1 MRINKSVFAVIVA
14 AMILGAFAFTGSKSN
29 TPPTSPVPAVKH
41 ITIAQWGQE
50 KYMIYLPVYIAQE
63 KGYFQQYGLDV
74 NITFN
79 GNDDQV
85 FATVARGDAQFGVG
99 DPIFTAVS
107 RQRGFDGIVV
117 ASIVDRVALWG
128 VTKSQKNYLL
138 PSDFAN
144 TTIGTF
150 PRPSTTYTLV
160 KQMIDENKI
169 PGAKIVEIAIGN
181 ELALLE
187 SGKADVVMLLE
198 PAASIAESKE
208 YHVATS
214 FPKLWGPFAFT
225 GLTTT
230 EAYRKDNAS
239 VIESARSA
247 LADALKLAHEQPSE
261 AVAVAKKL
269 FPNLDEKVVKN
280 AVERMLADGTIPSQI
295 DVSKGGWLKAVEVR
309 QSIGDLKK
317 GGQCLECIGLK

>member
-1 MRINKSVFAVIVA
+1 MSIKNTISVVVAAAVILGAVVFAVLKLDI
-14 AMILGAFAFTGSKSN
+14 
-29 TPPTSPVPAVKH
+29 SPSDSAVKR

-50 KYMIYLPVYIAQE
+50 KYLIYLPVYIAQE
-63 KGYFQQYGLDV
+63 KGFFRQHGLEV
-74 NITFN
+74 SITFS

-99 DPIFTAVS
+99 DPIFTAIS

-128 VTKSQKNYLL
+128 VTKSQKNYSV
-138 PSDFAN
+138 PSDFTNAA
-144 TTIGTF
+144 IGTF

-160 KQMIDENKI
+160 KQMVEENKI

-187 SGKADVVMLLE
+187 SGNADVVMLLE
-198 PAASIAESKE
+198 PAASIAESRG

-214 FPKLWGPFAFT
+214 FPKLWGPYAFT

-230 EAYRKDNAS
+230 ETYRKGNAN
-239 VIESARSA
+239 VIESMRAA
-247 LADALKLAHEQPSE
+247 LSNALKLVHEQPDD
-261 AVAVAKKL
+261 AIAIAKKL
-269 FPNLDEKVVKN
+269 FPNLEPKVLEN
-280 AVERMLADGTIPSQI
+280 AVKRMITDGTIPSTI

-309 QSIGDLKK
+309 QSIGDLKT
-317 GGQCLECIGLK
+317 GSQYLECITLK

>member
-1 MRINKSVFAVIVA
+1 MKINGLMLACVVLAVILAV
-14 AMILGAFAFTGSKSN
+14 ILSFAKQSDH
-29 TPPTSPVPAVKH
+29 KH
-41 ITIAQWGQE
+41 VTIAQWGQE
-50 KYMIYLPVYIAQE
+50 KYLIYLPIYIAQE
-63 KGYFQQYGLDV
+63 KGYFQKHGLDV
-74 NITFN
+74 KLTFN

-85 FATVARGDAQFGVG
+85 FATVARGDAQFGLG

-107 RQRGFDGIVV
+107 RQRGFDGIVT

-128 VTKSQKNYLL
+128 VTKSQKDYMS

-160 KQMIDENKI
+160 KQMIEENKI

-198 PAASIAESKE
+198 PAASIAESRG
-208 YHVATS
+208 YYIATS
-214 FPKLWGPFAFT
+214 FPKLWGAFAFT

-230 EAYRKDNAS
+230 ETYRKTNPDMISS
-239 VIESARSA
+239 VRSA
-247 LADALKLAHEQPSE
+247 LSDALNLTHEHPSE
-261 AVAVAKKL
+261 ALVIAKRL
-269 FPNLDEKVVKN
+269 FPNLDAKVVEN
-280 AVERMLADGTIPSQI
+280 AVGRMLADGTIPSQI
-295 DVSKGGWLKAVEVR
+295 DISKDGWLKAVEVR
-309 QSIGDLKK
+309 QSIGDLKL
-317 GGQCLECIGLK
+317 GNSYLECIDHQ

>member
-1 MRINKSVFAVIVA
+1 MNTLKVAFIAIAAIIVA
-14 AMILGAFAFTGSKSN
+14 LAAFVTVRTIA
-29 TPPTSPVPAVKH
+29 PPSGRGVKH

-50 KYMIYLPVYIAQE
+50 KYLIYLPVYIAQE
-63 KGYFQQYGLDV
+63 KGFFRNHGLDV
-74 NITFN
+74 SITFN

-99 DPIFTAVS
+99 DPIFAAIS

-128 VTKSQKNYLL
+128 VTKTEKNYTE
-138 PSDFAN
+138 PKDFSN
-144 TTIGTF
+144 TSVGTF

-160 KQMIDENKI
+160 QEMIDSNHI
-169 PGAKIVEIAIGN
+169 PGAQVIEIAIGN

-198 PAASIAESKE
+198 PAASLAESKG

-230 EAYRKDNAS
+230 ETYRKENPEL
-239 VIESARSA
+239 VENMRSA
-247 LADALKLAHEQPSE
+247 LADSLKLAHSNPAE
-261 AVAVAKKL
+261 AVSVAQKL
-269 FPNLDEKVVKN
+269 FPSLDPKVLDN
-280 AVERMLADGTIPSQI
+280 AVKRMVNEGTIPFDV
-295 DVSKGGWLKAVEVR
+295 DVSKEGWLKAIEVR
-309 QSIGDLKK
+309 KKIGDIKSDSDYM
-317 GGQCLECIGLK
+317 ECIEQK